1 MRKTFCVMAIS
12 LLISM
17 FLFTG
22 SVVEAQ
28 LPKSAQG
35 IILAMAT
42 KCCGYCY
49 FGSKRGED
57 LDDLLTE
64 LLKNVGSEYGQDE
77 MCKNACK
84 LGYKSYQAGKTEKEV
99 TAMIVAAFLE
109 ANKN

>member
-1 MRKTFCVMAIS
+1 MAIPFLVS
-12 LLISM
+12 I
-17 FLFTG
+17 FLFT
-22 SVVEAQ
+22 SSIVEAQ
-28 LPKSAQG
+28 LSKSAKG
-35 IILAMAT
+35 AILTMAT

-49 FGSKRGED
+49 YGAERGED

-64 LLKNVGSEYGQDE
+64 LLKNVGSQYGQDE

-84 LGYKSYQAGKTEKEV
+84 LGYKSYQVGKTEKEV